1 MTTENHAPQN
11 NKSTLVV
18 PPQNELIRLLKLVDL
33 GYIDAIEKQIKL
45 LEELDSQYIAFTQQ
59 VRQYTL
65 SFQLYKLEKL
75 IVELFKNVK

>member
-33 GYIDAIEKQIKL
+33 GYIDAIEKTNKVARRVGFAIY
-45 LEELDSQYIAFTQQ
+45 SIYSASTTI
-59 VRQYTL
+59 Y
-65 SFQLYKLEKL
+65 
-75 IVELFKNVK
+75 FKFSTI